1 MNEYITHL
9 EIIDKEYI
17 TEEGNKIPRT
27 AELSFI
33 RNSGITEEQTFG
45 YYSRDTI
52 FKMIDNKEPVNLDEC
67 YVEDFSL
74 SLYRNERKMDKEAPV
89 VLNGFSAKKTFF
101 KSKKYTDFSFA
112 KIINDRIDFSY
123 ARFSGGKTLFHG
135 AVFDQGSVLFNHVL
149 FENGNVDFS
158 NTHFITGEVDFK
170 NAVFRQGKK
179 DFQYSEFGK
188 GNKSFVNVE
197 FSDGNVSFVNTLFN
211 DGEISFKIARFGN
224 GNVNFHYA
232 RFGDGE
238 KNFERTNFGD
248 GTVDFRKLELGTGRV
263 NFNRAY
269 FGNTDVDFEGSEII
283 NSRFNFKRAQFIKGN
298 LSFMLVQF
306 IDTELFFDNTTFGDG
321 DILFTNCNIA
331 NISFKYCHLN
341 HYLDLRAEKIDYID
355 LSNTIV
361 RDIIDLKPGQNDV
374 HIKSINFTGMRLL
387 GRIFISWEE
396 NNVKN
401 LIKSQLNSTTARN
414 KADQFRSL
422 KENFHV
428 TGQYQDE
435 DHAYVEFKRYE
446 AKDNLLTARN
456 SKNFWRIITE
466 YPKFFI
472 RWLVFDQ
479 IGLYATS
486 PVRVLTSMLFIY
498 ILFSILYVILP
509 LFTQARIVSSLGDP
523 DRLGAV
529 AVAFYHSVV
538 TFLTIG
544 YGDYYPSGAVRWLSG
559 VEGFLGL
566 FLMSYFTVAFV
577 RKILR

>member
-1 MNEYITHL
+1 MNEYLTHL

-17 TEEGNKIPRT
+17 TEDGKKIPQT
-27 AELSFI
+27 AELSFVK
-33 RNSGITEEQTFG
+33 NSGITEVQTFG
-45 YYSRDTI
+45 YYSQDDL
-52 FKMIDNKEPVNLDEC
+52 FKMIDNNEPINLDEC
-67 YVEDFSL
+67 YVADFSL
-74 SLYRNERKMDKEAPV
+74 SYYRKERKMDKEAPV
-89 VLNGFSAKKTFF
+89 ILNGFSAKKTFF
-101 KSKKYTDFSFA
+101 KAEKNTDFSFA
-112 KIINDRIDFSY
+112 RIINECIDFSY
-123 ARFSGGKTLFHG
+123 SRFSGGNIVFHG
-135 AVFDQGSVLFNHVL
+135 AIFDQGNVLFNYVF

-158 NTHFITGEVDFK
+158 NTHFVTGEVDFK

-188 GNKSFVNVE
+188 GNKSFVNAE

-211 DGEISFKIARFGN
+211 DGEVSFKIARFGK
-224 GNVNFHYA
+224 GNVDFHYA
-232 RFGDGE
+232 RFGNGE
-238 KNFERTNFGD
+238 KIFERTNFGD
-248 GTVDFRKLELGTGRV
+248 GSVDFRKMEIGTGRV
-263 NFNRAY
+263 NFNRAS
-269 FGNTDVDFEGSEII
+269 FGYTDIDFEGSEII
-283 NSRFNFKRAQFIKGN
+283 NSRFNFKRAQFTKGN

-306 IDTELFFDNTTFGDG
+306 INSQLYFDNTTFGEG
-321 DILFTNCNIA
+321 DILFGNSIIT
-331 NISFKYCHLN
+331 NISFKNCHLN
-341 HYLDLRAEKIDYID
+341 HYLDLRAEKIDYVD

-374 HIKSINFTGMRLL
+374 HIQTINFTGMRLL
-387 GRIFISWEE
+387 GRIFISWKD
-396 NNVKN
+396 NNVKS
-401 LIKSQLNSTTARN
+401 LIKSQLDSTTAQN
-414 KADQFRSL
+414 KADQFRTL
-422 KENFHV
+422 KENFNI

-435 DHAYVEFKRYE
+435 DYAYVEFKRYE
-446 AKDNLLTARN
+446 AKDNLITARK

-498 ILFSILYVILP
+498 ILFSILYVFLP
-509 LFTQARIVSSLGDP
+509 VFSNAKIVSSLGDP
-523 DRLGAV
+523 DKLGVV

-544 YGDYYPSGAVRWLSG
+544 YGDYYPSGAVRWISG
-559 VEGFLGL
+559 IEGFLGL